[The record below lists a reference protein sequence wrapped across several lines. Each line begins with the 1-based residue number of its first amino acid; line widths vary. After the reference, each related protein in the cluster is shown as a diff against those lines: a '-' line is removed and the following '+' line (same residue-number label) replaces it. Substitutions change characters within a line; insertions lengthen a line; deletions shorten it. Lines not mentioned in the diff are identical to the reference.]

1 MEAIR
6 GEQNTLN
13 VTQKCKHIL
22 ENYYR
27 DRFYG
32 LVLYGSIA
40 REQDGPSSDI
50 DLLVL
55 LSQPFDFFRELR
67 QIVDLLYDVQ
77 LESDRLISAKPAAVE
92 TFDRGELQL
101 YRNARR
107 EGRFV
112 A

>member
-6 GEQNTLN
+6 VEQNVLN
-13 VTQKCKHIL
+13 VTQQCKHIL
-22 ENYYR
+22 EDHYG
-27 DRFYG
+27 DRFQG

-40 REQDGPSSDI
+40 REQGDPSSDI

-77 LESDRLISAKPAAVE
+77 LESDRLISAKPAAVD
-92 TFDRGELQL
+92 TFRRGELQL
-101 YRNARR
+101 YRNAQR

>member
-6 GEQNTLN
+6 VEQNVLS
-13 VTQKCKHIL
+13 VTQKCKQIL
-22 ENYYR
+22 EGHYG
-27 DRFYG
+27 DRFQG

-40 REQDGPSSDI
+40 REQGDPSSDI

-55 LSQPFDFFRELR
+55 LSQPFDFFQELR
-67 QIVDLLYDVQ
+67 HIVDLLYDVQ
-77 LESDRLISAKPAAVE
+77 LESDRLISAKPAGIE
-92 TFDRGELQL
+92 TFHQGELQL

>member
-6 GEQNTLN
+6 VEQNVLN
-13 VTQKCKHIL
+13 ISQRCKHIL
-22 ENYYR
+22 EDYYG
-27 DRFYG
+27 DRFKG
-32 LVLYGSIA
+32 LVLYGSLA
-40 REQDGPSSDI
+40 REQGDPSSDI

-55 LSQPFDFFRELR
+55 LDQPFDFFRELR
-67 QIVDLLYDVQ
+67 RIVDLLYDVQ
-77 LESDRLISAKPAAVE
+77 LESDRLISAKPAAQE
-92 TFDRGELQL
+92 TFDQGQLQL